1 MFVKPVKVADKHDSF
16 PLSSLHKP
24 IQHAS
29 CMMYSPIILGRNVG
43 WWMLKVRD
51 IGPHWLVN
59 QSTPMVSTVIGPSNQ
74 PQWEPCGPQI
84 IAHLH
89 VEYVSNIV
97 AHQLW
102 ILWVFNHDAWMFC
115 TSRSSSGPK
124 PQPRL
129 PLARMTSI
137 PSQVRDRRRV
147 NHSEALSCSRFFCCD
162 RLVSENGLYKQRDS
176 AWWDP
181 PFFVVWTMRSIV
193 G

>member
-1 MFVKPVKVADKHDSF
+1 
-16 PLSSLHKP
+16 
-24 IQHAS
+24 
-29 CMMYSPIILGRNVG
+29 MYSPIILGRNVG

-84 IAHLH
+84 IADLH

-147 NHSEALSCSRFFCCD
+147 NHSEALSCSRFFLLWQVGVWKWTVQAAWFCMVRPPIFCCM
-162 RLVSENGLYKQRDS
+162 NNALYCWITIGIYK
-176 AWWDP
+176 
-181 PFFVVWTMRSIV
+181 VVDKYV
-193 G
+193 